1 MAAKVGIAAIK
12 VHHFLCLALEASR
25 PVQLVGQLWQLFSEG
40 ELFGVVLSFAGTLL
54 VPIWINHEIKLM
66 LFVFQVLLI
75 LLYGLYDKVKLSVT
89 YKARYSR

>member
-40 ELFGVVLSFAGTLL
+40 ELFGVVLSFAGTF
-54 VPIWINHEIKLM
+54 VSSIFNMDEIKLM

-75 LLYGLYDKVKLSVT
+75 LYGLYDKVKLSVNKVT
-89 YKARYSR
+89 